1 MKTKALLTLIIL
13 VLLFSTSSVF
23 CSEVPAK
30 SSREVGIHFQDMELS
45 DFVEFVSDF
54 TGVNIVYNPKF
65 LRGTVTI
72 KAKKSFSK
80 NELIDI
86 LKTVLEI
93 NNYSMNKKDGI
104 IYIIDK
110 RAAVRLAP
118 EFREKG
124 EIRKDRLSVTVFQ
137 MENIDARE
145 ITGFLNIIKSDVGRF
160 VVMPKL
166 NTVVVKDRGEN
177 LQSMSRVI
185 ESLMKMGK
193 EVMIKIYKLK
203 YIQASDL
210 QNSLKGFFT
219 GLSKLNYT
227 MAVPVFMVDKSSNS
241 LVVAALPKDLET
253 IEGII
258 EKVDREE
265 ESATFPKVFK
275 LKYARA
281 EDVEKI
287 INKMIA
293 GIASGRAKGAVT
305 STGKVIVAAD
315 KATNTISVIGDPDT
329 YAKVQA
335 LIEKLDIPRDQ
346 IFVEALIIET
356 TLEEGAKFGV
366 EWVAGGGNKNLV
378 GTGTFINDGNVID
391 LQAPVLEGKP
401 PNLSAL
407 PNGFSLGVL
416 GNVITYEGV
425 KFPTLSALVSA
436 IKTKSGINI
445 LSKPQLLTLDNEE
458 AEVFVGENRPFL
470 ISKKFDANNNP
481 VQTFDYRDVGIKLKI
496 LPHLV
501 DDNTILLNVYQEV
514 KKVIASAS
522 NETSA
527 PITLTR
533 STTTTVKVRDNTT
546 IVISG
551 LIKNDESITEKKV
564 PLLGDIP
571 ILGALFRTHEKSSEK
586 TNMMVFIN
594 TRIIRTREDIR
605 KLTREKADSVG
616 KKGEVEINKKLD
628 KEEKKDNN
636 LSGNESNGNKTEGEE
651 LKETEHSYL
660 LTVNRPTSGVLPAL
674 KFDKTITFDRLLMSK
689 ASADTVKPV
698 MPVYAVQVGFFISEK
713 NARELLHL
721 LERHGYS
728 GEIKK
733 DGKGYRVLIGR
744 FNSLA
749 PAAFTKHRL
758 QRKEGLEAFI
768 YQLH

>member
-1 MKTKALLTLIIL
+1 
-13 VLLFSTSSVF
+13 
-23 CSEVPAK
+23 
-30 SSREVGIHFQDMELS
+30 MELS

-54 TGVNIVYNPKF
+54 TGVNMVYNPKT

-80 NELIDI
+80 SELIEI

-93 NNYSMNKKDGI
+93 NNYGMNKKDGI

-110 RAAVRLAP
+110 RAAIRIEP

-124 EIRKDRLSVTVFQ
+124 EIKKDRLSVTVFR

-145 ITGFLNIIKSDVGRF
+145 ITGFLNIIKSDIGRF

-177 LQSMSRVI
+177 LQSMSKVI

-193 EVMIKIYKLK
+193 EVMIKIYKLR
-203 YIQASDL
+203 YVQASDL
-210 QNSLKGFFT
+210 QNSLRGFFT
-219 GLSKLNYT
+219 GLNKLNYT
-227 MAVPVFMVDKSSNS
+227 MAVPVFMVDNSSNS

-258 EKVDREE
+258 EKVDKEE

-293 GIASGRAKGAVT
+293 GIMPGRAKGAAP
-305 STGKVIVAAD
+305 SSGKVIVAAD

-366 EWVAGGGNKNLV
+366 EWVAGGGNNNFV
-378 GTGTFINDGNVID
+378 GTGTFVNEGNVID
-391 LQAPVLEGKP
+391 LQAPILEGKP
-401 PNLSAL
+401 PNLAAL

-436 IKTKSGINI
+436 IKSKSGINI

-470 ISKKFDANNNP
+470 ISTKFDANNNP

-514 KKVIASAS
+514 KKVVASAS
-522 NETSA
+522 NQTSA

-551 LIKNDESITEKKV
+551 LIKNDESVTEKKV
-564 PLLGDIP
+564 PFLGDIP
-571 ILGALFRTHEKSSEK
+571 ILGALFRTHERNSEK

-594 TRIIRTREDIR
+594 TRIIRTRDDIR
-605 KLTREKADSVG
+605 RLTREKANAVG
-616 KKGEVEINKKLD
+616 KKGQKEINQKINQEEREQKSRQKVN
-628 KEEKKDNN
+628 KETNKKDIGNDN
-636 LSGNESNGNKTEGEE
+636 RDELLLSAG
-651 LKETEHSYL
+651 
-660 LTVNRPTSGVLPAL
+660 RPSPEIIPTLEF
-674 KFDKTITFDRLLMSK
+674 KKTIVFDSSLMKSPSK
-689 ASADTVKPV
+689 QEAKPV
-698 MPVYAVQVGFFISEK
+698 VPVYAVQVGYFISEK
-713 NARELLHL
+713 NARILLELL
-721 LERHGYS
+721 ESHGYT
-728 GEIKK
+728 GEIIRE
-733 DGKGYRVLIGR
+733 GRGYRVLIGKY
-744 FNSLA
+744 NSLA
-749 PAAFTKHRL
+749 PATFMKHRL
-758 QRKEGLEAFI
+758 QKKEGLEAFI
-768 YQLH
+768 YQVR